1 MQRVTKQDAA
11 NFLKVSSA
19 TIDRMIQ
26 RGDLAV
32 EYEPWGSRQRVWVLL
47 DATEAT
53 PVAID
58 DMTGDRRAATNKATP
73 VPTERVELITLRER
87 VRGYE
92 ELISYYKKEHQEAEL
107 RFQQLMQQLAETT
120 RQLPAPAPEPVAPTT
135 SGRRRRWWPFSKAS

>member
-11 NFLKVSSA
+11 ALLRVSSA

-53 PVAID
+53 PIATSD
-58 DMTGDRRAATNKATP
+58 TPGDRRVATD
-73 VPTERVELITLRER
+73 TEELITLRER

-92 ELISYYKKEHQEAEL
+92 ELISYYKQEHDEAEL
-107 RFQQLMQQLAETT
+107 RFQLVLQQLAETT
-120 RQLPAPAPEPVAPTT
+120 RQLPAPEPVGPTT
-135 SGRRRRWWPFSKAS
+135 AGWRWWWPFGKRDF

>member
-53 PVAID
+53 PIATS
-58 DMTGDRRAATNKATP
+58 DMTVDKRAATD
-73 VPTERVELITLRER
+73 TEELITLRER

-92 ELISYYKKEHQEAEL
+92 ELITYYKKEHQEAEL

-120 RQLPAPAPEPVAPTT
+120 RQLPAPAPEPVGPTT